1 MSKILFLAGPSGSGK
16 SFFASHYLS
25 KRGWLHLEIDRFPEN
40 GIDVENIRS
49 EWDDF
54 LNRLRP
60 DPLHRVL
67 LGRAGSPT
75 NVVLSFPGNL
85 VFSPDHLRAGQ
96 GNFSFAYLYGHPAH
110 CLQAFLDREQATRR
124 GLGADW
130 WNSNNLTTFG
140 YLSLSFNHPLLIE
153 TFTANGGR
161 RDPEQIY
168 GDVLRLIE
176 ES

>member
-40 GIDVENIRS
+40 GIDVENVRS

-67 LGRAGSPT
+67 LGCAGSPT

-85 VFSPDHLRAGQ
+85 VFSPDHLRA
-96 GNFSFAYLYGHPAH
+96 PK
-110 CLQAFLDREQATRR
+110 
-124 GLGADW
+124 
-130 WNSNNLTTFG
+130 TT
-140 YLSLSFNHPLLIE
+140 PP
-153 TFTANGGR
+153 NG
-161 RDPEQIY
+161 
-168 GDVLRLIE
+168 VL
-176 ES
+176 